1 MARPLTTQVFKS
13 TSLRPCN
20 FLSQK
25 VRGREA
31 WRNSGQ
37 AGLYASSG
45 ERKYLNSDERR
56 KLLAKFETLDPD
68 KCLFALM
75 LAWTG
80 ARVSEVLAL
89 TANSFQVDASIV
101 TIETL
106 KQRGYCV
113 REISIPPDLMRRIE
127 QFFGLR
133 ALQRGPNGSKRLWVF
148 CRQTPWRFV
157 KQACASVQ
165 ITGRRASPRGLR
177 HAFGVRAM
185 QRRLPMPLAQR
196 WMGHARLSTTAIY
209 MNICGPDELAFAEQ
223 FWRETPFR
231 TSDRPLFVDFT
242 QSR

>member
-113 REISIPPDLMRRIE
+113 REISDTTRLDASHRTILWPARIAARPEWVETPLGVLPPDPVA
-127 QFFGLR
+127 FCKAGLR
-133 ALQRGPNGSKRLWVF
+133 I
-148 CRQTPWRFV
+148 
-157 KQACASVQ
+157 CADY
-165 ITGRRASPRGLR
+165 RKAS
-177 HAFGVRAM
+177 
-185 QRRLPMPLAQR
+185 LA
-196 WMGHARLSTTAIY
+196 ARLTPCLRCSRDAASSTHAASAALD
-209 MNICGPDELAFAEQ
+209 GPCAAFDNRYLYEHLRSGRTRIRRTVLA
-223 FWRETPFR
+223 
-231 TSDRPLFVDFT
+231 
-242 QSR
+242 